1 MVQQLTP
8 LLILRRLAETRR
20 VRLQRAPPDEKQVA
34 VLALDAR
41 PHLHALKTRRGLDQR
56 ARLRHRA
63 FEFLR
68 LAAFDVEDGVFEDHA
83 SAARMRA
90 ATGSSRSGFTTVRP

>member
-1 MVQQLTP
+1 MVQQLAP
-8 LLILRRLAETRR
+8 LLILRRLAKTHR

-41 PHLHALKTRRGLDQR
+41 PHFHALEAGRGLNQR

-68 LAAFDVEDGVFEDHA
+68 LAALDVEDRVFEDHA

-90 ATGSSRSGFTTVRP
+90 ATGSSTSGFTTVRP